1 MSEKIL
7 NLRTP
12 LTHIDFYGLFR
23 SEELAQKGEPILQ
36 AIANITKPIILYLD
50 LGGNKLLW
58 EDDERFN
65 MLLDVLQQ
73 QRNLDHLH
81 LNESYFSAVQTE

>member
-12 LTHIDFYGLFR
+12 LTHIDFYALFR
-23 SEELAQKGEPILQ
+23 SEELAHQGEPILQ
-36 AIANITKPIILYLD
+36 AIVNITKPIILYLD
-50 LGGNKLLW
+50 LGFNKELW
-58 EDDERFN
+58 KDDERFN